1 MIKNEILS
9 KKKRKYRIL
18 KIFDFFEKS
27 LFCRFCDKKVAV
39 SRHIIDQFKFKDHI
53 WKVH

>member
-9 KKKRKYRIL
+9 KKSENIENMKIL
-18 KIFDFFEKS
+18 DFFERS

-39 SRHIIDQFKFKDHI
+39 SRHIIDQFQFQDQI
-53 WKVH
+53 WKVQ